1 MRVMRSPASM
11 EVAITGKCNL
21 RCLYCF
27 HFTSALDV
35 PQDLPAEEWL
45 TFFEELGRLAVLRV
59 TLEGGEP
66 FIRPDLPE
74 IIEGIV
80 KNRMRFNILSNGTL
94 ITEELAAFL
103 AGTRR
108 CEGVQI
114 SLDGSKPETHDAC
127 RGTGNFGKALK
138 GLENLK
144 RHDVPVQVRVTINRN
159 NLEDLPE
166 VARFLLDDLG
176 LPSFSTNSADYMGIC
191 RSQAKKIQLT
201 AADRSRAMELLCDL
215 EEKYPR
221 RISATAGPL
230 AEARDWE
237 RIIRDRREGREPES
251 GRGHLVSC
259 GGTFQKLGVRCD
271 GAIVPCILM
280 SHIEL
285 GRINRDDLGEIWQHH
300 PEISR
305 IRQRSLIPLSDFPY
319 CRDCEYLTYCAGGCP
334 AVAYTRTGKDDHPN
348 PDSCLRRFLEEGG
361 HLPHVPPRMAVD
373 NVVGNRPEQQR
384 PGCQLASPAAE
395 FGQV

>member
-1 MRVMRSPASM
+1 MRVMSSPSSM

-35 PQDLPAEEWL
+35 PKDLPTEEWL
-45 TFFEELGRLAVLRV
+45 TFFEELGRLAVLKV

-103 AGTRR
+103 AGTGR

-114 SLDGSKPETHDAC
+114 SLDGSRPETHDAC
-127 RGTGNFGKALK
+127 RGQGNFGKALM

-144 RHDVPVQVRVTINRN
+144 RHEVPVQVRVTINRN

-166 VARFLLDDLG
+166 VARFLLEDLG
-176 LPSFSTNSADYMGIC
+176 LPGFSTNSADYMGVC
-191 RSQAKKIQLT
+191 RSQAQKVQLSV
-201 AADRSRAMELLCDL
+201 AQRSRAMSLLWELK
-215 EEKYPR
+215 EKYPG
-221 RISATAGPL
+221 RISANAGPL
-230 AEARDWE
+230 AEARDWGN
-237 RIIRDRREGREPES
+237 IIQARQEGRGPEP

-259 GGTFQKLGVRCD
+259 GGTFQRLGVRCD
-271 GAIVPCILM
+271 GVIVPCLLM
-280 SHIEL
+280 SHLEL
-285 GRINRDDLGEIWQHH
+285 GRINRDDLKEIWLHH
-300 PEISR
+300 PEITR
-305 IRQRSLIPLSDFPY
+305 IRQRSLISLRDFPF
-319 CRDCEYLTYCAGGCP
+319 CRDCQYLAHCSGGCP
-334 AVAYTRTGKDDHPN
+334 AVAYTRTGKDEHPN
-348 PDSCLRRFLEEGG
+348 PDSCLKRFLEEGG
-361 HLPHVPPRMAVD
+361 RLPHV
-373 NVVGNRPEQQR
+373 N
-384 PGCQLASPAAE
+384 
-395 FGQV
+395 F